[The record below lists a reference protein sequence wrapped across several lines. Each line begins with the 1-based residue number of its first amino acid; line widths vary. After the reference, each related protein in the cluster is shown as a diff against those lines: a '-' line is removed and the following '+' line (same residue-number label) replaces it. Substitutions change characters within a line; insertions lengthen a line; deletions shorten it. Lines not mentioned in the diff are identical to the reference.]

1 MTDTD
6 KGMSTGSGC
15 LLLLFLV
22 PLLGFVLDLLFF
34 GTGLFS
40 FVWKAIFLLHDLLP
54 FRIWFWC

>member
-22 PLLGFVLDLLFF
+22 PLLGFVLDFLYVPGLL
-34 GTGLFS
+34 S
-40 FVWKAIFLLHDLLP
+40 FVWKALLILAAIVTHA
-54 FRIWFWC
+54 FVAAG